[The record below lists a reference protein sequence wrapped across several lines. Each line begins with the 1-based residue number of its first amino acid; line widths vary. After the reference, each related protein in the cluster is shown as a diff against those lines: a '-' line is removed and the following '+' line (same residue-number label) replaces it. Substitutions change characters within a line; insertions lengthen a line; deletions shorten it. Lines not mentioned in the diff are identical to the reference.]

1 MRSTSDRHCSKSVR
15 ASIVERFMYTA
26 RPRGAFGA
34 QTLSEA
40 MNTGHLRIEGS
51 PSDVRSFPHWFAW
64 SPMAERVRAASTSQQ
79 VARLT
84 CSSQS

>member
-1 MRSTSDRHCSKSVR
+1 
-15 ASIVERFMYTA
+15 
-26 RPRGAFGA
+26 
-34 QTLSEA
+34 

-79 VARLT
+79 VAAADL
-84 CSSQS
+84 